1 MEVDFLPCSEGDF
14 LIGIKMRMLLE
25 KGFWPTLGLMTPE
38 GRSHEKRIYYYDV
51 SFVGS
56 FSALPMGL
64 LCSVYSIKH
73 ISIYRVIKKFMMFL
87 NVSFAKQANFN

>member
-1 MEVDFLPCSEGDF
+1 
-14 LIGIKMRMLLE
+14 MRMLLE
-25 KGFWPTLGLMTPE
+25 KGFWSTLGLMTPE

-73 ISIYRVIKKFMMFL
+73 ISIYRVIKKFMMLL
-87 NVSFAKQANFN
+87 NVVSAKQASFN

>member
-1 MEVDFLPCSEGDF
+1 
-14 LIGIKMRMLLE
+14 MRMLLE

-73 ISIYRVIKKFMMFL
+73 ISIYRVIKKFMMFFECL
-87 NVSFAKQANFN
+87 ICKTSRF